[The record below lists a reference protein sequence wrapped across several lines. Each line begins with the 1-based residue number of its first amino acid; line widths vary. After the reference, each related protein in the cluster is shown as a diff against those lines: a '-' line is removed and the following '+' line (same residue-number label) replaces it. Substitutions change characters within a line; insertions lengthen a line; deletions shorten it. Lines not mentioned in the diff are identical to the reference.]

1 MRSVLLALAA
11 FSIAFASCECAPPV
25 DPPAAF
31 IVSSSATSVA
41 VALAPFALTLNNAA
55 RTSNVASDVDP
66 SCAPLALGLRAD
78 DDLRDW
84 HHPQAPRGDELWL
97 HSGDATVVSEDPL
110 TLDVAL
116 ADDAGRAKTARV
128 VVRASGDGW
137 VDVDVTFNENE
148 LNIALVSTCFALATN
163 EHLVGGGER
172 FEGPDLRGKIV
183 PLQFE
188 APGQLASGTNEA
200 HAPVPFYAS
209 SIGYALL
216 LEGERVGAFDVGVS
230 ANNATVVRAQGAS
243 LPLRLR
249 AGSIVENTA
258 AHARKMGLPPAPP
271 RWALAPMQWRNDLE
285 VTLDADGNVVTTGV
299 DVLLADVDEMRAR
312 GIPTSTL
319 WIDAPWE
326 TGYNTF
332 VFNEQ
337 QLPDIDAVLADVRAR
352 GFRVLT
358 WATEHVNNSDDSG
371 QAFGMP
377 EFATRPMF
385 QEYEAAGLLVSTSS
399 GDPFEF
405 PWGRGSGGYVD
416 FTNPVACDAWRAE
429 IRPMLERG
437 VNGFKLDYGETM
449 RADVLGQ
456 LANDI
461 PVFSDGS
468 TTSVQHTRYARLYHE
483 CYLQA
488 LDEVHGSERFVITR
502 SGGIFDQK
510 NGTAIWPGDLDS
522 EFERTGEP
530 DANGEAAV
538 GGVPAAVHGFLSL
551 QMSAY
556 PLYGADVGGYRG
568 GTPSTEAWLR
578 WAQAGALST
587 VMQVGGGGNQAAW
600 DAGLVDVIDAFSVAA
615 RLHMDLVPMWEH
627 WLARSAAGGG
637 DGTPIAVPVGV
648 LAPDAL
654 NAEDA
659 WADSASYV
667 LGDDALLAAPVI
679 EAGARTRDVF
689 VPPGRWRSWW
699 DGSAVDGPGTA
710 TVDAPLERVPLFQNE
725 NAILVLSHPR
735 IVTLLDN
742 GAEPGGDD
750 DMGAARVVRVM
761 SGTTAAQATVGD
773 IIAAR
778 TVDGT
783 TLRVD
788 VLADAPRPLIID
800 LFVDRA
806 FTLAP
811 SIETDDVD
819 DEDGLLACT
828 TTCVLVEPGRVRLAG
843 SGRDL
848 ALQVTL
854 Q

>member
-1 MRSVLLALAA
+1 MLRASLPFALVT
-11 FSIAFASCECAPPV
+11 IAVASCECAPPV
-25 DPPAAF
+25 DSPASFVVTSA
-31 IVSSSATSVA
+31 ATSVE
-41 VALAPFALTLNNAA
+41 VTLTPFTLTMNNGA
-55 RTSNVASDVDP
+55 RTTTTSSDADA

-84 HHPQAPRGDELWL
+84 HRPQAPRGDELWL
-97 HSGDATVVSEDPL
+97 RSTDAVFVSENPL

-128 VVRASGDGW
+128 IVRASDDGW
-137 VDVDVTFNENE
+137 VDVDVSFDENE
-148 LNIALVSTCFALATN
+148 LNIALISTCFALAQS

-172 FEGPDLRGKIV
+172 FDGADLRNKVV

-188 APGQLASGTNEA
+188 APGELSSGTNEA

-209 SIGYALL
+209 NTGYALL
-216 LEGERVGAFDVGVS
+216 LESERVGAFDVGVTS
-230 ANNATVVRAQGAS
+230 PNATVVRSHGTS

-249 AGSIVENTA
+249 AGGIVDNVA
-258 AHARKMGLPPAPP
+258 AHARRMGLPPAPP

-285 VTLDADGNVVTTGV
+285 VALDADGNVVTSGV
-299 DVLLADVDEMRAR
+299 DMLLADVAEMRAR
-312 GIPTSTL
+312 NIPTSTI

-332 VFNEQ
+332 VFNER
-337 QLPDIDAVLADVRAR
+337 QLPEIDAVLADLRNR

-358 WATEHVNNSDDSG
+358 WSTEHVNNSDDSD

-377 EFATRPMF
+377 AFATRPMF
-385 QEYEAAGLLVSTSS
+385 QEYDAAGFLVSTST
-399 GDPFEF
+399 GAPFEF
-405 PWGRGSGGYVD
+405 PWGRGNGGYVD
-416 FTNPVACDAWRAE
+416 FTNAAACDAWRAE

-437 VNGFKLDYGETM
+437 VHGFKLDYGETM

-456 LANDI
+456 LANDL
-461 PVFSDGS
+461 PVFSDG
-468 TTSVQHTRYARLYHE
+468 TTTQVQHTRYARLYHE

-488 LDEVHGSERFVITR
+488 LDEVHGAERFVITR

-510 NGTAIWPGDLDS
+510 NGTAIWPGDLDT

-538 GGVPAAVHGFLSL
+538 GGIPAAVNGFLSL

-568 GTPSTEAWLR
+568 GTPTTEAFVR

-587 VMQVGGGGNQAAW
+587 IMQVGGGGNQAAW
-600 DAGLVDVIDAFSVAA
+600 DAELVDVIDAFTVAA

-627 WLARSAAGGG
+627 WLARSSVQG
-637 DGTPIAVPVGV
+637 DGTPVAVPVGV
-648 LAPDAL
+648 LAPDA
-654 NAEDA
+654 NDSDDA
-659 WADSASYV
+659 WADVATYV
-667 LGDDALLAAPVI
+667 LGDALLAAPVV
-679 EAGARTRDVF
+679 EAGARTREMF

-699 DGSAVDGPGTA
+699 DGSVIEGPGLT
-710 TVDAPLERVPLFQNE
+710 TVDAPLERVPLYQRE
-725 NAILVLSHPR
+725 DAIVVLAHPR
-735 IVTLLDN
+735 IVTLLPN
-742 GAEPGGDD
+742 GDEPGGDD
-750 DMGAARVVRVM
+750 DMGAMRVVRVM
-761 SGTTAAQATVGD
+761 SGATAAQATVGD

-778 TVDGT
+778 TVDGS

-788 VLADAPRPLIID
+788 VLADAPRPLVVD
-800 LFVDRA
+800 LFVDGA
-806 FTLAP
+806 FTLVTAAE
-811 SIETDDVD
+811 SVT
-819 DEDGLLACT
+819 DEDALLACT
-828 TTCVLVEPGRVRLAG
+828 SSCSLVEDGRVRLAG

-848 ALQVTL
+848 ALEVEL
-854 Q
+854 E